1 MYTTGQI
8 EPFCSFLVQKIQNGD
23 NYPAVILPQTNM
35 RTPQIFNSFR
45 ARLVLLLV
53 VLLGLTLGVQYY
65 VNLQSVKRNAHMLVE
80 QEQAI
85 MAGVALGVNSIS
97 SNKYLDQI
105 RSSVREPVL
114 DEPNGRV
121 RNVLVVDSDGNV
133 LDSLNPDFAPEKN
146 PDESPKSYKKISDVP
161 LPPLRS
167 AVELPDESQQ
177 LPGWLTALRT
187 QSGEPGAFYFPV
199 GTQEGRQYVIV
210 VLGSAKTLQTILERQ
225 ASRSAQYTLLLLLAT
240 TLVTGLFV
248 WRFTRPIKD
257 LSVAA
262 RRVAT
267 GDFDVRVPTDRRD
280 EMGALSAAFNDMI
293 AQLRRLRDL
302 ETQLH
307 QVEKAAVVGRLA
319 AAIAHEIRNPLNY
332 INLTLDHLRSSFAP
346 EDPAKRETFE
356 RLANQLKS
364 EVQRINRHITDF
376 LKYSRPSALELE
388 ALDLR
393 VQAEDA
399 LRVIAGQAA
408 ERGVDT
414 VLEADAKMP
423 LVVADKDS
431 LRSVFTNLL
440 INSLEAIDG
449 GGGTVGIKLMS
460 ETSDRARVEISDTG
474 RGIATDDI
482 AKIFEPYFSTKET
495 GTGLGLAIVKKAID
509 DHGGSIS
516 VSSKQGSGTTFVIIL
531 PVKPEDEG
539 GKDAG

>member
-1 MYTTGQI
+1 
-8 EPFCSFLVQKIQNGD
+8 
-23 NYPAVILPQTNM
+23 M
-35 RTPQIFNSFR
+35 RTPQLFNSFR

-65 VNLQSVKRNAHMLVE
+65 VNLRSVQQNAHMLVE

-105 RSSVREPVL
+105 KSNVREPLL
-114 DEPNGRV
+114 DEHNGRV
-121 RNVLVVDSDGNV
+121 RNVLVVDNNGDV
-133 LDSLNPDFAPEKN
+133 WDSLSKDYAPRQNPD
-146 PDESPKSYKKISDVP
+146 KSTQYIKITEVP
-161 LPPLRS
+161 LPPLS
-167 AVELPDESQQ
+167 TAVELTDESEP
-177 LPGWLTALRT
+177 LPEWLTASRAP
-187 QSGEPGAFYFPV
+187 QAGEPGAFYFPV
-199 GTQEGRQYVIV
+199 ETQKGRWYVIV
-210 VLGSAKTLQTILERQ
+210 VLGSANTMKDILERQ
-225 ASRSAQYTLLLLLAT
+225 ASRSALYTLLVLLAT

-248 WRFTRPIKD
+248 WRFTRPIKY

-293 AQLRRLRDL
+293 ARVGRLREL
-302 ETQLH
+302 ESQLH

-346 EDPAKRETFE
+346 EDPVKRETFE
-356 RLANQLKS
+356 RLADQLKS

-388 ALDLR
+388 PLDLR

-399 LRVIAGQAA
+399 LRVITGQAI
-408 ERGVDT
+408 ESGIKT
-414 VLEADAKMP
+414 SLEEQGKVP

-440 INSLEAIDG
+440 INSLEAMDG
-449 GGGTVGIKLMS
+449 EGGSVGIRLS
-460 ETSDRARVEISDTG
+460 AEAANRVRVEVTDTG

-482 AKIFEPYFSTKET
+482 AKIFEPYYSTKDT

-516 VSSKQGSGTTFVIIL
+516 VTSEPGSGTTFTIIL

-539 GKDAG
+539 GKAEG

>member
-1 MYTTGQI
+1 MT
-8 EPFCSFLVQKIQNGD
+8 P
-23 NYPAVILPQTNM
+23 PQV
-35 RTPQIFNSFR
+35 FNSFR

-65 VNLQSVKRNAHMLVE
+65 VNLQSVKRNAHMLVA

-105 RSSVREPVL
+105 RSNVHEPLL

-121 RNVLVVDSDGNV
+121 RNVLVVDSNGNV
-133 LDSLNPDFAPEKN
+133 LDSLSKEYAPQKN
-146 PDESPKSYKKISDVP
+146 ADESPRYARIADVP

-177 LPGWLTALRT
+177 LPAWLNSSRAPLA
-187 QSGEPGAFYFPV
+187 GEPGAFYFPV
-199 GTQEGRQYVIV
+199 ETQQGRWYVIV
-210 VLGSAKTLQTILERQ
+210 VLDSANTLRSILERQ
-225 ASRSAQYTLLLLLAT
+225 ASRSALYTLLLLLAT

-248 WRFTRPIKD
+248 WRFTRPVKH

-262 RRVAT
+262 QRVAT
-267 GDFDVRVPTDRRD
+267 GDFDVRVPTDRND
-280 EMGALSAAFNDMI
+280 EMGALAIAFNDMT
-293 AQLRRLRDL
+293 ARLGSLREL
-302 ETQLH
+302 ESKLH

-376 LKYSRPSALELE
+376 LKYSRPSALALE
-388 ALDLR
+388 PLDLR
-393 VQAEDA
+393 VEAEDA

-408 ERGVDT
+408 ERGVET
-414 VLEADAKMP
+414 NLSEEGQLPMVI
-423 LVVADKDS
+423 ADKDS
-431 LRSVFTNLL
+431 LRSLFTNLL

-449 GGGTVGIKLMS
+449 EGGTVKIKLMAES
-460 ETSDRARVEISDTG
+460 PEQARVEISDTG
-474 RGIATDDI
+474 KGIAAADI
-482 AKIFEPYFSTKET
+482 SKVFEPYYSTKET

-516 VSSKQGSGTTFVIIL
+516 VSSKEGSGTTFVIIL
-531 PVKPEDEG
+531 PVKPENKGGGRAEG
-539 GKDAG
+539 

>member
-1 MYTTGQI
+1 M
-8 EPFCSFLVQKIQNGD
+8 K
-23 NYPAVILPQTNM
+23 
-35 RTPQIFNSFR
+35 TPQILNSFR

-65 VNLQSVKRNAHMLVE
+65 VNLRSVQRNARMLVE

-97 SNKYLDQI
+97 SSKYLYQM
-105 RSSVREPVL
+105 RSAAREPL
-114 DEPNGRV
+114 LGERNERV
-121 RNVLVVDSDGNV
+121 HNVLVVDSDGNV
-133 LDSLNPDFAPEKN
+133 LDSLNQDFAPEKN
-146 PDESPKSYKKISDVP
+146 PDESPKSYKKITDVP

-177 LPGWLTALRT
+177 LPAWLTASRA

-199 GTQEGRQYVIV
+199 ETQQGRWYVIV

-267 GDFDVRVPTDRRD
+267 GDFNVRVPTDRRD
-280 EMGALSAAFNDMI
+280 EMGALAAAFNDMI
-293 AQLRRLRDL
+293 AQLGRLREL

-332 INLTLDHLRSSFAP
+332 INLTLDHLRSSYAP
-346 EDPAKRETFE
+346 EDAAKRETFE
-356 RLANQLKS
+356 RLADELKS

-376 LKYSRPSALELE
+376 LKYSRPSALDLQP
-388 ALDLR
+388 LDLR

-399 LRVIAGQAA
+399 LRVITGQAA
-408 ERGVDT
+408 ENGVGT
-414 VLEADAKMP
+414 KLEQTGKLP
-423 LVVADKDS
+423 PVVADKDS

-449 GGGTVGIKLMS
+449 EGGSVGVTLS
-460 ETSDRARVEISDTG
+460 VEAADRVRVEISDTG
-474 RGIATDDI
+474 RGIAPEDI
-482 AKIFEPYFSTKET
+482 AKIFEPYYSTKET
-495 GTGLGLAIVKKAID
+495 GTGLGLAIVKKAVD

-516 VSSKQGSGTTFVIIL
+516 VSSKEGSGTTFTIIL
-531 PVKPEDEG
+531 PAKTDDG
-539 GKDAG
+539 GKSQNHLR

>member
-1 MYTTGQI
+1 M
-8 EPFCSFLVQKIQNGD
+8 K
-23 NYPAVILPQTNM
+23 
-35 RTPQIFNSFR
+35 TPQLLNSFR
-45 ARLVLLLV
+45 ARLVMLLV
-53 VLLGLTLGVQYY
+53 ALLGLTLGVQYY
-65 VNLQSVKRNAHMLVE
+65 VNLRSVQRNARMLVA

-97 SNKYLDQI
+97 SSKYLDQI
-105 RSSVREPVL
+105 RNTVREPL
-114 DEPNGRV
+114 LEEPNGRV

-133 LDSLNPDFAPEKN
+133 LDSLSKDYAPGKN
-146 PDESPKSYKKISDVP
+146 ADDSPSYYHKISEVS

-177 LPGWLTALRT
+177 LPAWLTTSRA

-199 GTQEGRQYVIV
+199 GTQQGRLYVIV
-210 VLGSAKTLQTILERQ
+210 VLGSARTLQTILERQ
-225 ASRSAQYTLLLLLAT
+225 ASRSAEYTLLLLLAT

-267 GDFDVRVPTDRRD
+267 GDFHVRVPTDRRD
-280 EMGALSAAFNDMI
+280 EMGALSSAFNDMI
-293 AQLRRLRDL
+293 AQLGRLREL
-302 ETQLH
+302 ESQLH

-332 INLTLDHLRSSFAP
+332 INLTLDHLRSSYAP
-346 EDPAKRETFE
+346 EDVVRRETFE
-356 RLANQLKS
+356 RLLSELKS

-376 LKYSRPSALELE
+376 LKYSRPSALDLQP
-388 ALDLR
+388 LDLR
-393 VQAEDA
+393 VQAEGA
-399 LRVIAGQAA
+399 LRVITGQAA
-408 ERGVDT
+408 ENGIGT
-414 VLEADAKMP
+414 NLEQQGKLP
-423 LVVADKDS
+423 PVVADKDV

-449 GGGTVGIKLMS
+449 EGGSVGIKLS
-460 ETSDRARVEISDTG
+460 AETADQVRVEISDTG
-474 RGIATDDI
+474 RGIAPEDI
-482 AKIFEPYFSTKET
+482 AKIFEPYYSTKET

-516 VSSKQGSGTTFVIIL
+516 VSSKAGSGTTFTIIL
-531 PVKPEDEG
+531 PAKPDDGGKKDEG
-539 GKDAG
+539 

>member
-1 MYTTGQI
+1 
-8 EPFCSFLVQKIQNGD
+8 
-23 NYPAVILPQTNM
+23 M
-35 RTPQIFNSFR
+35 RTLQIFNSFR

-65 VNLQSVKRNAHMLVE
+65 VNLQSAKRNAHMLVE

-105 RSSVREPVL
+105 RSNVREPLL

-121 RNVLVVDSDGNV
+121 RNVLVVDSNGNV
-133 LDSLNPDFAPEKN
+133 LDSLSKDYAPGKN
-146 PDESPKSYKKISDVP
+146 ADESPQYTKITEIP

-167 AVELPDESQQ
+167 AVDLPDETQQ
-177 LPGWLTALRT
+177 LPDWLTAPRA
-187 QSGEPGAFYFPV
+187 GEPGAFYFPV
-199 GTQEGRQYVIV
+199 ETQQGRWYVIV
-210 VLGSAKTLQTILERQ
+210 VLGSANTLTSILQRQ

-248 WRFTRPIKD
+248 WRFTRPVKR

-262 RRVAT
+262 QRVAT
-267 GDFDVRVPTDRRD
+267 GDFDVRVPTDRND
-280 EMGALSAAFNDMI
+280 EMGALAEAFNDMT
-293 AQLRRLRDL
+293 ARLGSLREL
-302 ETQLH
+302 ESKLH

-346 EDPAKRETFE
+346 EDAAKRETFE

-376 LKYSRPSALELE
+376 LKYSRPSTLALE

-414 VLEADAKMP
+414 SLEAEEKLP

-449 GGGTVGIKLMS
+449 DGGTVGIKLMS
-460 ETSDRARVEISDTG
+460 ETPDSARVEITDTG
-474 RGIATDDI
+474 KGIPPDDI
-482 AKIFEPYFSTKET
+482 AKVFEPYYSTKET

-531 PVKPEDEG
+531 PLKPEDEG
-539 GKDAG
+539 GKDEG

>member
-1 MYTTGQI
+1 
-8 EPFCSFLVQKIQNGD
+8 
-23 NYPAVILPQTNM
+23 M
-35 RTPQIFNSFR
+35 RTLQIFNSFR

-65 VNLQSVKRNAHMLVE
+65 VNLQSVRRNAHMLVA

-97 SNKYLDQI
+97 SNKYLDEL
-105 RSSVREPVL
+105 RTSVREPLL

-121 RNVLVVDSDGNV
+121 RNVLVVDSNGNV
-133 LDSLNPDFAPEKN
+133 LDSLSKDYAPKKN
-146 PDESPKSYKKISDVP
+146 ADGSPNSYLKIVDIT

-167 AVELPDESQQ
+167 AVELPDEGE
-177 LPGWLTALRT
+177 LPAWLTASRAT
-187 QSGEPGAFYFPV
+187 DTGEAGAFYFPV
-199 GTQEGRQYVIV
+199 GTQEGRLYVIV
-210 VLGSAKTLQTILERQ
+210 VLGSAKSLTSLLERQ

-248 WRFTRPIKD
+248 WRFTRPVKR

-262 RRVAT
+262 QRVAT

-280 EMGALSAAFNDMI
+280 EMGALAVAFNDMT
-293 AQLRRLRDL
+293 AQLGSLREL
-302 ETQLH
+302 ESKLH

-332 INLTLDHLRSSFAP
+332 INLTLDHLRSSYAP
-346 EDPAKRETFE
+346 EDAAKRETFE
-356 RLANQLKS
+356 RLADQLKQ

-388 ALDLR
+388 PLDLR
-393 VQAEDA
+393 EQAEDA

-408 ERGVDT
+408 ERGVET
-414 VLEADAKMP
+414 SLKQEGQLP
-423 LVVADKDS
+423 PVVADKDS
-431 LRSVFTNLL
+431 LRSAFTNLL

-449 GGGTVGIKLMS
+449 AGGTVAIKLSSEMS
-460 ETSDRARVEISDTG
+460 GSARVEISDTG
-474 RGIATDDI
+474 KGIAPEDI
-482 AKIFEPYFSTKET
+482 AKVFEPYYSTKET

-516 VSSKQGSGTTFVIIL
+516 VSSKLGSGTTFVIIL
-531 PVKPEDEG
+531 PVKQ
-539 GKDAG
+539 KDQGEEKDDR

>member
-1 MYTTGQI
+1 M
-8 EPFCSFLVQKIQNGD
+8 K
-23 NYPAVILPQTNM
+23 
-35 RTPQIFNSFR
+35 TPQILNSFR

-65 VNLQSVKRNAHMLVE
+65 VNLRSVQRNARMLVE

-97 SNKYLDQI
+97 SSKYLYQM
-105 RSSVREPVL
+105 RSAAREPL
-114 DEPNGRV
+114 LGERNERV
-121 RNVLVVDSDGNV
+121 HNVLVVDSDGNV
-133 LDSLNPDFAPEKN
+133 LDSLNQDFAPEKN
-146 PDESPKSYKKISDVP
+146 PDESPKSYKKITDVP

-177 LPGWLTALRT
+177 LPTWLTAASS
-187 QSGEPGAFYFPV
+187 QSGEPSAFYFPV
-199 GTQEGRQYVIV
+199 ETQQGRWYVIV

-240 TLVTGLFV
+240 TVVTGLFV

-267 GDFDVRVPTDRRD
+267 GDFKVRVPTNRRD
-280 EMGALSAAFNDMI
+280 EMGALAAAFNDMI
-293 AQLRRLRDL
+293 AQLGRLREL

-307 QVEKAAVVGRLA
+307 QVEKTAVVGRLA

-332 INLTLDHLRSSFAP
+332 INLTLDHLRSSYAP
-346 EDPAKRETFE
+346 EDAAKRETFE
-356 RLANQLKS
+356 RLADELKS

-376 LKYSRPSALELE
+376 LKYSRPSALDLQP
-388 ALDLR
+388 LDLR

-399 LRVIAGQAA
+399 LRVITGQAA
-408 ERGVDT
+408 ENGIGT
-414 VLEADAKMP
+414 KLEQQGKLP
-423 LVVADKDS
+423 PVVADKDA

-449 GGGTVGIKLMS
+449 EGGSIGVKLS
-460 ETSDRARVEISDTG
+460 LEAVDRVRVEISDTG
-474 RGIATDDI
+474 RGIAPEDV
-482 AKIFEPYFSTKET
+482 AKIFEPYYSTKET

-516 VSSKQGSGTTFVIIL
+516 VSSKEGSGTTFTIVL
-531 PVKPEDEG
+531 PAKIDDG
-539 GKDAG
+539 GKSRNHLR

>member
-1 MYTTGQI
+1 
-8 EPFCSFLVQKIQNGD
+8 
-23 NYPAVILPQTNM
+23 
-35 RTPQIFNSFR
+35 
-45 ARLVLLLV
+45 
-53 VLLGLTLGVQYY
+53 
-65 VNLQSVKRNAHMLVE
+65 
-80 QEQAI
+80 

-97 SNKYLDQI
+97 SNKYLDEI
-105 RSSVREPVL
+105 RSSVHEPL
-114 DEPNGRV
+114 LEEPNGRL
-121 RNVLVVDSDGNV
+121 RNVLVVDSNGNV
-133 LDSLNPDFAPEKN
+133 LDSLSKDYVPKKN
-146 PDESPKSYKKISDVP
+146 ADQSPSSYKKISDVP

-177 LPGWLTALRT
+177 LPAWLAASRA

-199 GTQEGRQYVIV
+199 GTQQGRLYVVV
-210 VLGSAKTLQTILERQ
+210 VLGSAKTMNDILERQ
-225 ASRSAQYTLLLLLAT
+225 ASRSALYTLLLLLAT

-293 AQLRRLRDL
+293 ARVGRLREL
-302 ETQLH
+302 EAQLY

-346 EDPAKRETFE
+346 EDPRKRETFE
-356 RLANQLKS
+356 RLADQLKS

-376 LKYSRPSALELE
+376 LKYSRPST
-388 ALDLR
+388 LDLEPLDVR

-399 LRVIAGQAA
+399 LRVITGQAM
-408 ERGVDT
+408 ESGIET
-414 VLEADAKMP
+414 TLEEEGKVP
-423 LVVADKDS
+423 LVIADKDS

-449 GGGTVGIKLMS
+449 GRGGTVGIKLS
-460 ETSDRARVEISDTG
+460 AEATNRVRVEITDTG
-474 RGIATDDI
+474 KGIAAEDI
-482 AKIFEPYFSTKET
+482 AKIFEPYYSTKET

-516 VSSKQGSGTTFVIIL
+516 VSSKQGSGTTFTIIL
-531 PVKPEDEG
+531 PTEQEG
-539 GKDAG
+539 GGEKAEG